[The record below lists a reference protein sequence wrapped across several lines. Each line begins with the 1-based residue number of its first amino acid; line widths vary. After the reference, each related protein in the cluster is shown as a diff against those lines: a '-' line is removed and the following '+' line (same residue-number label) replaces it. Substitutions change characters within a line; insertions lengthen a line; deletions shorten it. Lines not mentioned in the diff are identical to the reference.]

1 MSTRKQKVV
10 PGTYVSDA
18 QQCDHRAGIT
28 SDQFSFPLLV
38 KNREKKKMIYTILT
52 PSNNYYN

>member
-1 MSTRKQKVV
+1 MPNALEESVSIRKQKVV
-10 PGTYVSDA
+10 PGTYVSDT

-38 KNREKKKMIYTILT
+38 KKIEKRRK
-52 PSNNYYN
+52 